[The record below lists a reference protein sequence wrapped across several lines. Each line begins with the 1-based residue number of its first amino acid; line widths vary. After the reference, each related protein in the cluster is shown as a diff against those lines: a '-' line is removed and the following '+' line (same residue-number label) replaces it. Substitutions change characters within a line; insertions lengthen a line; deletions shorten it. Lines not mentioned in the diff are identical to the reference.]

1 MLLFFHGIGDISNII
16 TILEGENSYKYD
28 IYKIFSYYFI
38 NCILFKYLYLIVN
51 SSNDFELFF
60 DNNYKIY
67 LSRSY
72 NLFLNYIFYINNNN
86 NNSNGKNVIN
96 NESTIYFISNHL
108 LLSLFKNVY
117 IYIFIF

>member
-1 MLLFFHGIGDISNII
+1 MIYIKYFHIIILTVYYIYVLF
-16 TILEGENSYKYD
+16 
-28 IYKIFSYYFI
+28 
-38 NCILFKYLYLIVN
+38 LIVN

-86 NNSNGKNVIN
+86 NNNNGKNIIN
-96 NESTIYFISNHL
+96 NESTIYYISNHL
-108 LLSLFKNVY
+108 LISLFNNVY
-117 IYIFIF
+117 LYLYLYFNIVSR